1 LSGPLRV
8 RQRTVGGMALQ
19 VVGAGLGRT
28 GTHSLK
34 LGLEQLLGGPCYHM
48 IELFPRPEH
57 LPLWHRAMKG
67 QEIDWDELFQ
77 GFVATVDWPG
87 AAVWKEM
94 YQAYPDAVVLLSVR
108 DTPEAWWESF
118 SGTILEVMQQGPTPE
133 MADWFAM
140 ATDMIGRRF
149 SPDYADRDAALAAY
163 AAHNQAVR
171 DTVPAGRLIEWRP
184 ADGWGPIC
192 AGLGMPVPET
202 PFPHVNTTDEFRA
215 MAGLVPE
222 T

>member
-1 LSGPLRV
+1 
-8 RQRTVGGMALQ
+8 MALK

-48 IELFPRPEH
+48 IELFPRPQH
-57 LPLWHRAMKG
+57 LPLWHRAING
-67 QEIDWDELFQ
+67 QEIDWDELFR

-87 AAVWKEM
+87 AAVWKELHR
-94 YQAYPDAVVLLSVR
+94 AYPDAFVLLSVR
-108 DTPEAWWESF
+108 ETPEAWWESF
-118 SGTILEVMQQGPTPE
+118 SSTILEVMQRDPTPE

-149 SPDYADRDAALAAY
+149 SPTYADRDSALAAY

-171 DTVPAGRLIEWRP
+171 DAVPAARLIEWQP

-192 AGLGMPVPET
+192 SGLGMPVPEP

-215 MAGLVPE
+215 MAGLASE
-222 T
+222 A